1 MVEYNVIAFICYML
15 AACLNGLVKDFVHTV
30 YVRFGGDY
38 RSKIL

>member
-1 MVEYNVIAFICYML
+1 MVEHNIIALICQCI
-15 AACLNGLVKDFVHTV
+15 ATRLNRLVKNFIHTV